1 MDKLSA
7 GQTKLILHWG
17 ELGTRW
23 GLNRSVAQIHAL
35 LYLSAEPLTADQIA
49 SLLTIARSNVS
60 TSLRE
65 LQGWGLVRVV
75 HVMGDRRDHFDT
87 IHYVWEMFTIVIEE
101 RKRREIDP
109 TIAVLRDCLK
119 EIETNHPED
128 KASRKRINELLV
140 FFEHA
145 THVYEEFRGLPGGVV
160 RQLWKLRGNLKRF
173 FASVGQ

>member
-1 MDKLSA
+1 MTALSA
-7 GQTKLILHWG
+7 AQKKFVLHWG

-35 LYLSAEPLTADQIA
+35 LYLSPQPLTADELA
-49 SLLTIARSNVS
+49 LLLSLARSNVS

-87 IHYVWEMFTIVIEE
+87 VRDVWEMFTIIVEQ

-109 TIAVLRDCLK
+109 TIAVLRECAA
-119 EIETNHPED
+119 EIDRNTSED
-128 KASRKRINELLV
+128 KEARKRIREMLG
-140 FFEHA
+140 FFEQA
-145 THVYEEFRGLPGGVV
+145 TSVYEDFRGLPGGVL
-160 RQLWKLRGNLKRF
+160 RQIWKLKGGLKRF
-173 FASVGQ
+173 FATGG